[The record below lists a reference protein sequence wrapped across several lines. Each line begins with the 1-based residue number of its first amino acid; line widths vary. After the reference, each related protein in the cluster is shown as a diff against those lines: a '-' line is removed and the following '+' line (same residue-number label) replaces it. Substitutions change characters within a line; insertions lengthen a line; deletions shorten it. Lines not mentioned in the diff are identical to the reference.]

1 MSNTTVNT
9 NETTIVTEEVK
20 SFQNEIAEV
29 RNTASGWYSNEYKTS
44 NERLYSIFSKLY
56 VHYDNLTTTVDD
68 ATTQKRAWIE
78 VECKAKG
85 EVLTK

>member
-56 VHYDNLTTTVDD
+56 VHYDNLTSH
-68 ATTQKRAWIE
+68 Q
-78 VECKAKG
+78 
-85 EVLTK
+85 